1 MAYSNY
7 GIALAGHVVEEVAD
21 VPFEHYVEQNV
32 LDPLG
37 MESTTF
43 AQPPP
48 PDLRER
54 LVTGYDIEDGSPI
67 AAESA
72 GYPREAPAAAGIT
85 TATDMAR
92 FMIAHLQD
100 GAMAMPE
107 SSKKPQRKRCT
118 TSSSPATRAWTGW
131 PTASTSRP

>member
-1 MAYSNY
+1 MSR
-7 GIALAGHVVEEVAD
+7 
-21 VPFEHYVEQNV
+21 F
-32 LDPLG
+32 DPLG

-100 GAMAMPE
+100 GRYGHARILEEATAKEMHDD
-107 SSKKPQRKRCT
+107 
-118 TSSSPATRAWTGW
+118 SSPATRAWTGW